1 MNSVRNYPAPRN
13 AKPPGP
19 VTRKMLHERT
29 CEIARLAGRTAP
41 YVTQDDYEQAKR
53 ELTGDPH
60 AVIMDT
66 SIDQG
71 VLYPTGPTRAEAIIP
86 GESNPAG
93 NPHSPGGPPASRVFF
108 GSFNS
113 LRDCPPSD
121 APGACPACG

>member
-1 MNSVRNYPAPRN
+1 MNASRLYPAPRN
-13 AKPPGP
+13 SKRPGP

-66 SIDQG
+66 TIDRLP
-71 VLYPTGPTRAEAIIP
+71 LYPSCPNRPEQIPTDESLPAINTHI
-86 GESNPAG
+86 
-93 NPHSPGGPPASRVFF
+93 PGGPPPSRVFF
-108 GSFNS
+108 GGFNS
-113 LRDCPPSD
+113 NHDCTPSG
-121 APGACPACG
+121 APGACPA